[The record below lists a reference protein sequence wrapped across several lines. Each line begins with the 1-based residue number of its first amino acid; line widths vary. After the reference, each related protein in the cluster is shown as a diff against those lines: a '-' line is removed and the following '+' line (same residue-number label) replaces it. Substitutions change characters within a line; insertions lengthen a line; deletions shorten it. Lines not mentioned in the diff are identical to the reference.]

1 MRRAVPVLLALALA
15 GCAGDEADRRAV
27 PQGPAPA
34 AAATP
39 EPVEAEPAAPP
50 APKWRHLIARVTRPS
65 AFRAEPDGKPL
76 GRVGRKTEFG
86 GPRFLGVTGR
96 REGWL
101 RIVIPERENGEH
113 AWIREGKAKLF
124 GTDVSVHVDRSERR
138 LTVRDR
144 DRVVLRIPVAVGR
157 SEHPT
162 PVGRYA
168 VTDKL
173 AMGGP
178 GTTYG
183 CCALALTGHQTDL
196 PSGWAGGDRLAIH
209 GTSDPSSI
217 GLAASTGCLRA
228 GDRDLRR
235 LMRKVP
241 LGAPVWVR
249 A

>member
-15 GCAGDEADRRAV
+15 GCAGDEADRRASS
-27 PQGPAPA
+27 QGPAPA

-50 APKWRHLIARVTRPS
+50 APKWRHLIARVTGPI
-65 AFRAEPDGKPL
+65 AFREEPGGKPL

-96 REGWL
+96 RDGWL

-113 AWIREGKAKLF
+113 AWIREEKAKLF
-124 GTDVSVHVDRSERR
+124 GTDVSVHIDRSARR
-138 LTVRDR
+138 LTVRDG
-144 DRVVLRIPVAVGR
+144 DRLVLRIPVAVGR
-157 SEHPT
+157 AEHPT

-217 GLAASTGCLRA
+217 GLPASTGCLRA

-235 LMRKVP
+235 LMRRVP

>member
-1 MRRAVPVLLALALA
+1 MRRAVPLLLALALA
-15 GCAGDEADRRAV
+15 GCAGDEADRRAAV
-27 PQGPAPA
+27 APPA
-34 AAATP
+34 AAPPATP

-50 APKWRHLIARVTRPS
+50 PPKWRHLVARVREPS
-65 AFRAEPDGKPL
+65 AFRADPGGKPL

-86 GPRFLGVTGR
+86 GPRLLGVTGR

-113 AWIREGKAKLF
+113 AWIRAGKARLF
-124 GTDVSVHVDRSERR
+124 GTDVSIHIDRSERR
-138 LTVRDR
+138 LTVRDG
-144 DRVVLRIPVAVGR
+144 DRAVLRVPVAVGR
-157 SEHPT
+157 AEHPT

-173 AMGGP
+173 EMGGP

-228 GDRDLRR
+228 SDRDLRR
-235 LMRKVP
+235 LMRQVP
-241 LGAPVWVR
+241 LGAPVFVR